1 MDQESTIEARP
12 AAGRRPIR
20 VLELRSVRGVGG
32 GPEKTIL
39 AGAALAD
46 RARVDVTVC
55 YLRAKDDPQFDVHR
69 RAQELGVDYVEIRE
83 RHSFDPTIVRTL
95 RTLVRERDVDI
106 VHAHDYKTD
115 LLALVLGRLEH
126 VVPLTTVHG
135 WTGQTTPERWLY
147 YPADK
152 LLLRVFPR
160 LIAVSSQIR
169 DELIRTGTPAEAIRV
184 VLNGIDPALFCRQ
197 RELEE
202 SARQQVGL
210 SREHVVVGGVG
221 RLEPQKRF
229 DVLLRAFARASHD
242 QPGWRLLIAG
252 EGSCRADLESLVR
265 DLGLSGRARLL
276 GQVRDVV
283 SLHHALDLF
292 VQSSDYEG
300 TSNAVLEA
308 MALETPT
315 VATNVGGTAELI
327 EDGVHGRIVPPDD
340 VAALGRTMLEV
351 GENRDLATRMSR
363 AARERVIET
372 LSFSRRTRRVEAIYE
387 ELATCH

>member
-55 YLRAKDDPQFDVHR
+55 YLRAKDDPLFDVHR
-69 RAQELGVDYVEIRE
+69 RAQELGLDYVEIRE

-147 YPADK
+147 YPGDK
-152 LLLRVFPR
+152 LLLRAFPR

-184 VLNGIDPALFCRQ
+184 VLNGIDPALFRRQ

-242 QPGWRLLIAG
+242 KPGWRLLIA
-252 EGSCRADLESLVR
+252 
-265 DLGLSGRARLL
+265 
-276 GQVRDVV
+276 V

-351 GENRDLATRMSR
+351 GENRDFATRISR

-387 ELATCH
+387 ELATCL

>member
-55 YLRAKDDPQFDVHR
+55 YLRAKNDPLFDVHR
-69 RAQELGVDYVEIRE
+69 RAQELGLDYVEIRE
-83 RHSFDPTIVRTL
+83 RHSFDPTIVRSL
-95 RTLVRERDVDI
+95 RTLVRERGVDI

-147 YPADK
+147 YPGDK
-152 LLLRVFPR
+152 LLLRAFPR

-169 DELIRTGTPAEAIRV
+169 DELIRTGTPAGAIRV
-184 VLNGIDPALFCRQ
+184 VLNGIDPALFRRQ

-202 SARQQVGL
+202 SARQQVGV
-210 SREHVVVGGVG
+210 SREHVVIGGVG

-242 QPGWRLLIAG
+242 KPGWRLLIAG

-351 GENRDLATRMSR
+351 GENRDFATRISR

-387 ELATCH
+387 ELATCL